1 MFHGQPYCDAC
12 GYEGPDFMW
21 TWHHFMG
28 YRVLVQNQAS
38 LELRTIKVP
47 DDEVFYNRAGRS
59 EADRARKRVAY
70 VAAVIASGLRPGE
83 RHVPPEE
90 FAPANPFESEDA
102 APHRTALVCP
112 ACRSHLLWRYT
123 GIS

>member
-21 TWHHFMG
+21 MFHHGWGF
-28 YRVLVQNQAS
+28 RALVQDRET
-38 LELRTIKVP
+38 LELRTVEVP
-47 DDEVFYNRAGRS
+47 DNEVFHRRGDES
-59 EADRARKRVAY
+59 EGERHFEQELY
-70 VAAVIASGLRPGE
+70 VAAVIARQLRAGE

-90 FAPANPFESEDA
+90 FAPFTSEGEERRA
-102 APHRTALVCP
+102 TELPCP
-112 ACRSHLLWRYT
+112 RCRATLLWQDT